1 MIPFLYGK
9 TNQIHPP
16 DYVFGLEHNNQA
28 MVRKGDWKITNYMS
42 PFLEENFNLYNLSYD
57 LAEIHDLKESE
68 PEKYKELIE
77 KWREFSNEIKSQIP
91 GP

>member
-1 MIPFLYGK
+1 
-9 TNQIHPP
+9 
-16 DYVFGLEHNNQA
+16 
-28 MVRKGDWKITNYMS
+28 MS
-42 PFLEENFNLYNLSYD
+42 PFLEENFNLYNLSHD

-77 KWREFSNEIKSQIP
+77 NWREFSAEIKAQIP